1 MSVGTKTWGV
11 YTSSPSKK
19 ARSKTA
25 RDMRAA
31 ASGVGGAVGNVTISN
46 DSSGITGGAAA
57 SSQENWIAGG
67 FALGALLCFYAY
79 FSELFETKSFRSLRL
94 SSDQVGT

>member
-1 MSVGTKTWGV
+1 
-11 YTSSPSKK
+11 
-19 ARSKTA
+19 
-25 RDMRAA
+25 MRAA

-79 FSELFETKSFRSLRL
+79 FSNLFESKSFRSLSLRL
-94 SSDQVGT
+94 VRWVPSLHETYCVGCEW